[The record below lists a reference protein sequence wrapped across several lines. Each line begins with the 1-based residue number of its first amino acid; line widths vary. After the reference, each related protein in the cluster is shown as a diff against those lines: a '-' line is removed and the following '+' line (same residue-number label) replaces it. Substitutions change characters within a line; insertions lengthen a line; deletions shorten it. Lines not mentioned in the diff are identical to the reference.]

1 MEYREI
7 EAPNIEEAKY
17 RIKREYG
24 DRARIIKIME
34 TSKGGFFGFGSKKNV
49 KVLISI
55 SDVDLLKKFRE
66 NMGIEKISDNQAQ
79 TLKNNSQKAMQK
91 FTDSKESLSI
101 SMVMEKL
108 KFIEDQI
115 QRGNINN
122 DDKLHANL
130 LEIKQILKNNE
141 FYDDFISKIIEEIK
155 KNLTYSDI
163 DNKIEVHKFVYD
175 YIKEQLIIS
184 EDIKINDKKK
194 KILILVGPTGV
205 GKTTTIAKIAAN
217 AIREKLKVE
226 LITIDGYRIGAK
238 YQLEKYAEYMRA
250 PITGV
255 EDNLELQKAVD
266 LSDAD
271 LVLIDTIG
279 RSAKDE
285 MNLVKMKQL
294 LKFSRYKPEYALT
307 ISASTKVKEIQ
318 KIFKNFDLFDFNSII
333 ITKLDE
339 CDIIGGILN
348 SAIEL
353 KKSLRYLTDGQRV
366 PNDIEKVNKI
376 NLMTKVKG
384 LELEVY
390 MNNV

>member
-55 SDVDLLKKFRE
+55 SDIDLLKKFRE

-79 TLKNNSQKAMQK
+79 SLKNSNMQK
-91 FTDSKESLSI
+91 LMDSKESLSI

-108 KFIEDQI
+108 KYIEDQI
-115 QRGNINN
+115 HKNNSDN
-122 DDKLHANL
+122 DDRLHPNL

-141 FYDDFISKIIEEIK
+141 FYDEFIIKIIEEIK

-163 DNKIEVHKFVYD
+163 DNRIEIHKFVYN

-184 EDIKINDKKK
+184 EDIKINNKK

-238 YQLEKYAEYMRA
+238 FQLEKYAEYMRA
-250 PITGV
+250 PVTGV
-255 EDNLELQKAVD
+255 EDNLELQKVVD
-266 LSDAD
+266 LSEAD
-271 LVLIDTIG
+271 LILVDTIG

-294 LKFSRYKPEYALT
+294 LKFNRYKPEYALT
-307 ISASTKVKEIQ
+307 ISASTKVKEIE

-348 SAIEL
+348 SAIDS
-353 KKSLRYLTDGQRV
+353 KKSLRYITDGQRV
-366 PNDIEKVNKI
+366 PNDIEKVSNI
-376 NLMTKVKG
+376 NLMEKVKG